1 MSAARE
7 ISLRI
12 LFLRR
17 LAEAGLRTRR
27 CGEEFPRFCLAAG
40 AALPAG
46 RFCWFCEGALLVCL
60 FCDDLPLFCL
70 PCGEALPVF
79 LICGEPLLLC
89 LPCGEPLPPVFLL
102 CGEPLL
108 LFLLCGAVPGLLLF
122 CTGIISICLPC
133 EEALL
138 LCTLCSEARPL
149 AFVSCEVCL
158 LLSLFCAA
166 GLSPVVLFNGVT
178 PYLISIFLT
187 GTFKYFKIH
196 YQYLLKIS
204 TIQYRQLKK
213 HVRTE
218 VRTCK
223 ALRMPV
229 FYSFGHRSADF
240 EWSVKIVLLFR
251 S

>member
-27 CGEEFPRFCLAAG
+27 CGEEFPRLCLTAG

-46 RFCWFCEGALLVCL
+46 RFCWFCEGALLACL
-60 FCDDLPLFCL
+60 FCDDLS
-70 PCGEALPVF
+70 
-79 LICGEPLLLC
+79 
-89 LPCGEPLPPVFLL
+89 
-102 CGEPLL
+102 
-108 LFLLCGAVPGLLLF
+108 LFLLCGAAPALLLF
-122 CTGIISICLPC
+122 CTGILSICLPC

-158 LLSLFCAA
+158 LLSVLRAA
-166 GLSPVVLFNGVT
+166 GLSPVVLFNGAS

>member
-27 CGEEFPRFCLAAG
+27 CGEDFPRLCLDAG

-46 RFCWFCEGALLVCL
+46 RFCRFCEGALLVCL

-70 PCGEALPVF
+70 PC
-79 LICGEPLLLC
+79 LLC
-89 LPCGEPLPPVFLL
+89 DDLS
-102 CGEPLL
+102 
-108 LFLLCGAVPGLLLF
+108 LFLLCGAALPLFLLCGAAPALLLF

-158 LLSLFCAA
+158 LLSVLRAA
-166 GLSPVVLFNGVT
+166 GLSPVVLFNGVS

>member
-27 CGEEFPRFCLAAG
+27 CGEDFPRLCLDAG

-46 RFCWFCEGALLVCL
+46 RFCRFCEGALLVCL

-70 PCGEALPVF
+70 PCGE
-79 LICGEPLLLC
+79 
-89 LPCGEPLPPVFLL
+89 PLPPVFLL
-102 CGEPLL
+102 CGE
-108 LFLLCGAVPGLLLF
+108 APGLLLF

-158 LLSLFCAA
+158 LLSVLRAA
-166 GLSPVVLFNGVT
+166 GLSPVVLFNGAS

>member
-27 CGEEFPRFCLAAG
+27 CGEDFPRLCLDAG

-46 RFCWFCEGALLVCL
+46 RFCRFCEGALLVCL

-79 LICGEPLLLC
+79 L
-89 LPCGEPLPPVFLL
+89 L

-108 LFLLCGAVPGLLLF
+108 LFLPCGEAPGLLLF

-158 LLSLFCAA
+158 LLSVFCAA
-166 GLSPVVLFNGVT
+166 GLSPVVLFNGVSS
-178 PYLISIFLT
+178 YLIGIFLS
-187 GTFKYFKIH
+187 GTF
-196 YQYLLKIS
+196 
-204 TIQYRQLKK
+204 
-213 HVRTE
+213 
-218 VRTCK
+218 
-223 ALRMPV
+223 
-229 FYSFGHRSADF
+229 
-240 EWSVKIVLLFR
+240 
-251 S
+251 

>member
-1 MSAARE
+1 M
-7 ISLRI
+7 
-12 LFLRR
+12 
-17 LAEAGLRTRR
+17 
-27 CGEEFPRFCLAAG
+27 
-40 AALPAG
+40 PAG
-46 RFCWFCEGALLVCL
+46 RFCRFCEGALLVCL

-70 PCGEALPVF
+70 PCGE
-79 LICGEPLLLC
+79 
-89 LPCGEPLPPVFLL
+89 PLPPV
-102 CGEPLL
+102 
-108 LFLLCGAVPGLLLF
+108 FLLCGAVPGLLLF

-158 LLSLFCAA
+158 LLSVFCAA

-204 TIQYRQLKK
+204 TIQYRQLKNTSVPKYGRVK
-213 HVRTE
+213 HYGCLCFT
-218 VRTCK
+218 
-223 ALRMPV
+223 ALV
-229 FYSFGHRSADF
+229 
-240 EWSVKIVLLFR
+240 IVPRIL
-251 S
+251 SGQ